1 MEGLR
6 SLLFICIPIMVAT
19 LYVVGFIL
27 AVLYIT
33 YPKDFPELISN
44 PKMLLDM
51 VGMETRRRWM
61 ILKLG
66 TGLWISKKKMAFS
79 LWQMR
84 RIIEAEKAKQKQQE
98 QNTHD

>member
-1 MEGLR
+1 M
-6 SLLFICIPIMVAT
+6 IAT
-19 LYVVGFIL
+19 IYILAFIL

-33 YPKDFPELISN
+33 YPKDFPQLISS

-61 ILKLG
+61 ILTLG
-66 TGLWISKKKMAFS
+66 SQLWFEKQKMAFS
-79 LWQMR
+79 LWQMQD
-84 RIIEAEKAKQKQQE
+84 IIAKERSKKQQE